1 MMVPGGARART
12 SDRMVDVVGGPGTQ
26 TTPRGGVL
34 RAICELCS
42 LHVVVEWYER
52 LRVFR
57 YGAVLRGPTGCH
69 GARYA
74 SASSADEV
82 T

>member
-1 MMVPGGARART
+1 MMVPGGARACT
-12 SDRMVDVVGGPGTQ
+12 SDRMVDLVGGPGTQ

-34 RAICELCS
+34 IAICGLSVFMGRYES
-42 LHVVVEWYER
+42 LW
-52 LRVFR
+52 VFR